1 MTPSSRGVK
10 LTYDDFVQFPDDG
23 LRHEL
28 IDGEHY
34 VTPSPNTKHQSV
46 SINLTV
52 LIGSWLE
59 RNPIGR
65 LFHAPFDVV
74 FSTYDVVEPDLLY
87 LSNERASDALTP
99 LHVRGVPELVVEIG
113 SPGTRRRDETIKRRL
128 YDRTGVS
135 EYWIVDPEIDTI
147 RVYRREA
154 KTFARV
160 VELSAEAR
168 DVLTTSLL
176 PGLEIPLSR
185 VFRAWSPAAA
195 GLETRRSE
203 FPGASLLPS
212 VPDDVIAVVGTVRI
226 DHFAVADGVQR
237 GCRQLDEDIVREQ
250 EAAWSQHRRD
260 VGERQRLLENAVVN
274 EDVGRND
281 QIETF
286 IVGQR
291 REPFEHDVQVARIDG
306 RNHVGSD
313 ADRANLDIVGS
324 GG

>member
-1 MTPSSRGVK
+1 MAGSDPMTPSSPGVK

-74 FSTYDVVEPDLLY
+74 FSKYDVVEPDLLY

-160 VELSAEAR
+160 VELSSEAR

-176 PGLEIPLSR
+176 PGLEIPLPR
-185 VFRAWSPAAA
+185 VFR
-195 GLETRRSE
+195 T
-203 FPGASLLPS
+203 
-212 VPDDVIAVVGTVRI
+212 
-226 DHFAVADGVQR
+226 
-237 GCRQLDEDIVREQ
+237 
-250 EAAWSQHRRD
+250 
-260 VGERQRLLENAVVN
+260 
-274 EDVGRND
+274 
-281 QIETF
+281 
-286 IVGQR
+286 
-291 REPFEHDVQVARIDG
+291 
-306 RNHVGSD
+306 
-313 ADRANLDIVGS
+313 
-324 GG
+324 